1 MGRRGE
7 AGGGQWG
14 MKRVLP
20 RAALRGRKEDFGTVE
35 RAGSGG

>member
-1 MGRRGE
+1 MGGWGD

-14 MKRVLP
+14 MKRILP
-20 RAALRGRKEDFGTVE
+20 RAALSGRKEVFGTVE